1 MQTLQAPL
9 REGDADDWNLEI
21 ASFHHRI
28 ECREDHLM
36 GEVSGDTEE
45 QQRVRTGGGHQEPA
59 FLAVVFFPELTP
71 GYQMRLQLHTKR
83 MAVKAPQRGLL
94 IADEADHGNIT
105 QL

>member
-71 GYQMRLQLHTKR
+71 ATKCAYNFILSEWPSKPPR
-83 MAVKAPQRGLL
+83 
-94 IADEADHGNIT
+94 EAY
-105 QL
+105 